1 MLHKCSFSKNFSLHL
16 CFHLYFSGMSRSGA
30 LQMLHNGTFAGINRD
45 GERGPSY
52 FSSSFFLYCLLTR
65 TGDSMRIL
73 DTLCRNVEYWVLAN
87 NKKANIT
94 CEVLGRFPRIWGF
107 YIFRKICRNRYV
119 QYKSFTSSSSKT
131 KKKQNEMRRVP
142 GIKSNALGDQ
152 TQPSIQQQHWLSIWS
167 NLWGGGFHLAD
178 RPGPQSTSWR
188 WRHWEA
194 SEAWDV
200 ADMSPL

>member
-1 MLHKCSFSKNFSLHL
+1 MSKRVYFPFKMLSGFWKPKLFLWYCSSLYL
-16 CFHLYFSGMSRSGA
+16 CCTNVLFKKLCLHLYFSGMSRSGA

-73 DTLCRNVEYWVLAN
+73 DTLCCNVEYWVLAN
-87 NKKANIT
+87 NQKPNIT

-131 KKKQNEMRRVP
+131 KKTEWNEE
-142 GIKSNALGDQ
+142 G
-152 TQPSIQQQHWLSIWS
+152 
-167 NLWGGGFHLAD
+167 
-178 RPGPQSTSWR
+178 SWNR
-188 WRHWEA
+188 K
-194 SEAWDV
+194 
-200 ADMSPL
+200 